1 MLYIGSDSREWSFM
15 PWRKRRTVLLLALV
29 CSGNVFADEGY
40 ILGLGAESD
49 TSDSL
54 AFSAFGDFG
63 ITKKTWI
70 SATAAIARAE
80 GALSQLHTVYGDF
93 GLDHHFDPIGIRIGA
108 AYWGDEDILDS
119 VDIRGALYMRT
130 KTMSLSVDYEKRN
143 FDFLFNLEP
152 QFERRQVEFEAD
164 GYGLKFR
171 VDASERVSLHLR
183 GMSYDYS
190 VDLTRLQNISDLNF
204 LSASRLSLAN
214 SLLDH
219 RVDAGI
225 DIEFGLKTLSLE
237 VGSRQTAI
245 DGGRINLVSAGFLFP
260 ASDASD
266 IELRVGYDDSEN
278 FGGTTVFSFFWFF
291 YGS

>member
-1 MLYIGSDSREWSFM
+1 M
-15 PWRKRRTVLLLALV
+15 PLFRRKIAILLAILL
-29 CSGNVFADEGY
+29 SANAYAGNGY
-40 ILGLGAESD
+40 IIGLGAEGD
-49 TSDSL
+49 TSDSR

-63 ITKKTWI
+63 LSKKTWI
-70 SATAAIARAE
+70 SVTAAKAQAE
-80 GALSQLHTVYGDF
+80 GVFSQLDTVYADI
-93 GLDHHFDPIGIRIGA
+93 GLDHYFNPIGIRLGA

-119 VDIRGALYMRT
+119 VDFRGSIYVRT
-130 KTMSLSVDYEKRN
+130 KVISLAADYEKRN

-152 QFERRQVEFEAD
+152 LLQRRQVEFEAE
-164 GYGLKFR
+164 GYGLNFR
-171 VDASERVSLHLR
+171 ANAGERIGVFIR
-183 GMSYDYS
+183 GMRYDYS

-219 RVDAGI
+219 RVDVGM
-225 DIEFGLKTLSLE
+225 DIKFGLKVLSLE

-245 DGGRINLVSAGFLFP
+245 DSGRVDSFSVGFLFP

-266 IELRVGYDDSEN
+266 IELRVGYDDSDN

-291 YGS
+291 YGT

>member
-1 MLYIGSDSREWSFM
+1 MPSFR
-15 PWRKRRTVLLLALV
+15 RKILLAILL
-29 CSGNVFADEGY
+29 SGNAFAGDGY
-40 ILGLGAESD
+40 IIGLGAEGD

-63 ITKKTWI
+63 LTKKTWI
-70 SATAAIARAE
+70 SVTAAKAQAE
-80 GALSQLHTVYGDF
+80 GAISQLHTVYGDI
-93 GLDHHFDPIGIRIGA
+93 GLDHYFDPIGIRMGA
-108 AYWGDEDILDS
+108 AYWGDDDILDS
-119 VDIRGALYMRT
+119 VDIRGSLYLRT
-130 KTMSLSVDYEKRN
+130 KSVTLAADYERRN

-152 QFERRQVEFEAD
+152 LLERRQVEFEAD
-164 GYGLKFR
+164 GYGLNFR
-171 VDASERVSLHLR
+171 ANAGERVSLFIR
-183 GMSYDYS
+183 GMSYGYS

-214 SLLDH
+214 SLMDH

-225 DIEFGLKTLSLE
+225 DIKFGLKLLSME

-245 DGGRINLVSAGFLFP
+245 DSGRVDSYSVGFLFP

>member
-1 MLYIGSDSREWSFM
+1 M
-15 PWRKRRTVLLLALV
+15 PLFRRKIVILLAILLG
-29 CSGNVFADEGY
+29 GNAFAGNGY
-40 ILGLGAESD
+40 IIGLGAEGD

-63 ITKKTWI
+63 LTQKTWL
-70 SATAAIARAE
+70 SVTAAMAQAE
-80 GALSQLHTVYGDF
+80 GVVSQLQTVYGDI
-93 GLDHHFDPIGIRIGA
+93 GLDHYFGPVGVRVGT
-108 AYWGDEDILDS
+108 AYWGDNNILDS
-119 VDIRGALYMRT
+119 FDIRGSLYVRT
-130 KTMSLSVDYEKRN
+130 KAVVLAVDYERRN

-152 QFERRQVEFEAD
+152 LLQRRQVEFEAD
-164 GYGLKFR
+164 GYGLNFR
-171 VDASERVSLHLR
+171 ANAGERVGLFVR

-204 LSASRLSLAN
+204 LSASRLSLAR

-219 RVDAGI
+219 RLDAGL
-225 DIEFGLKTLSLE
+225 DIKFGLKMLSLE

-245 DGGRINLVSAGFLFP
+245 DGGRVDSYSVGFLFP

-278 FGGTTVFSFFWFF
+278 FGGTMVFSFFWFF
-291 YGS
+291 YGT